1 MKKLSL
7 IFLTI
12 FIFSLS
18 YSKKNVYTSEDYSE
32 LLKTTN
38 NQVIELIK
46 NKNVKNLSEH
56 IHPKKG
62 VLFSPYSYIPYEG
75 NVILTKK
82 NIAKTYDENE
92 KLTWGVYDGT
102 GEKIFLTFDEYYD
115 KFIYNADFINS
126 VPNYDSIMGIGNS
139 IENTNKYF
147 PNTKTVEYYVYG
159 TKKYSE
165 LDWKS
170 LRLVYEEY
178 KGKYYLV
185 AIIHNQWTI

>member
-1 MKKLSL
+1 MKKISL
-7 IFLTI
+7 IFLSI
-12 FIFSLS
+12 FIFGLTF
-18 YSKKNVYTSEDYSE
+18 SKKNTNTSEINSTS
-32 LLKTTN
+32 LKETN
-38 NQVIELIK
+38 DKVIVIIK
-46 NKNVKNLSEH
+46 NKDIRELAEY

-62 VLFSPYSYIPYEG
+62 VMFSPYADIYHEERI
-75 NVILTKK
+75 ILTKK
-82 NIAKTYDENE
+82 NIVKIYDSNE
-92 KLTWGVYDGT
+92 KLTWGIYDGT

-115 KFIYNADFINS
+115 EFIYNADFINS
-126 VPNYDSIMGIGNS
+126 TPNYDSIMGIGNS
-139 IENTNKYF
+139 KENTNRYF
-147 PNTKTVEYYVYG
+147 SDASTVEYYIYG

>member
-1 MKKLSL
+1 MKKMSL
-7 IFLTI
+7 IFLSI
-12 FIFSLS
+12 FIFGLTF
-18 YSKKNVYTSEDYSE
+18 SKKNTNTSEINST
-32 LLKTTN
+32 LLKETN
-38 NQVIELIK
+38 DRVIEIIK
-46 NKNVKNLSEH
+46 NKDIRELAKY

-62 VLFSPYSYIPYEG
+62 VLLSPYADIERG
-75 NVILTKK
+75 KKIILTKK
-82 NIAKTYDENE
+82 NIVKIYDSNE

-102 GEKIFLTFDEYYD
+102 GEEIFLTFDEYYN
-115 KFIYNADFINS
+115 KFIYNAEFINS
-126 VPNYDSIMGIGNS
+126 TPNYDGIMGIGNS
-139 IENTNKYF
+139 KENTNIYF
-147 PNTKTVEYYVYG
+147 PDTNTVEYYVYG